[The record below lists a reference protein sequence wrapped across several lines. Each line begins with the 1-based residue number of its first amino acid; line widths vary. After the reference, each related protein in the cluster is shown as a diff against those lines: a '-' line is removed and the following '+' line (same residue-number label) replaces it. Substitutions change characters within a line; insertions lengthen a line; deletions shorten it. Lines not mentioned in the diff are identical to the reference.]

1 MRSKRWVLSAGSG
14 LGSAQCVSPPSM
26 FSSLD
31 FDLNQP
37 WKRRQ
42 VTTPRTSV
50 STRMNYAVSGEAFT
64 EGLVEAWAPV
74 TLSKENEDF
83 LQSSAQGEGIRIGS
97 NSWASAWV
105 LLLKSTEVRRPA
117 WKGSGIPTRL
127 LCPGCSSCQLGLS
140 SPPCSGHQ
148 GAVSYSTV
156 ISDQSHSWLERIK
169 LNLLQVKG
177 ISSLPCAFPIDYFPL
192 MLKGEV
198 GLG

>member
-105 LLLKSTEVRRPA
+105 LLLKSTEARRPA
-117 WKGSGIPTRL
+117 GRALGSQH
-127 LCPGCSSCQLGLS
+127 GCCVLAVPAANLA
-140 SPPCSGHQ
+140 SPPRPALGIRELSVTAQ
-148 GAVSYSTV
+148 LYLT
-156 ISDQSHSWLERIK
+156 SHTAGWRG
-169 LNLLQVKG
+169 LNLICCRSKG
-177 ISSLPCAFPIDYFPL
+177 FPASLVLFPL
-192 MLKGEV
+192 IISL
-198 GLG
+198 